1 MQYSSCRPA
10 AIYCFNTVN
19 NIFLFSD
26 ELRYKSDPILIETIR
41 TNANKKKM
49 KGISGLTIL
58 DKELFV
64 VSQESSEVE
73 VYDSMK
79 FSFSRQWNLRELI
92 TPRDI
97 ASCNRNKCLYILDY
111 KSFSQSEILRVDP
124 NGKLIKEWS
133 TGDDNGWGL
142 SVTDESNV
150 ILNVYMKH
158 KLKE

>member
-79 FSFSRQWNLRELI
+79 FSFNRQWKLRELI
-92 TPRDI
+92 DPWDI
-97 ASCNRNKCLYILDY
+97 ASCKRNKCLYIFDY
-111 KSFSQSEILRVDP
+111 ISFNQSKEISRVDP
-124 NGKLIKEWS
+124 NGKLIKKWS
-133 TGDDNGWGL
+133 TGNDYGWSL

-150 ILNVYMKH
+150 ILTVNK
-158 KLKE
+158 KIN

>member
-64 VSQESSEVE
+64 VSEKSSEVE

-79 FSFSRQWNLRELI
+79 FSFSRQWNLMELI
-92 TPRDI
+92 SPRDI
-97 ASCNRNKCLYILDY
+97 ASCNRNKCLYIFDHTDF
-111 KSFSQSEILRVDP
+111 KQSKEILRVDP
-124 NGKLIKEWS
+124 NETLIKKWS
-133 TGDDNGWGL
+133 TGDDWGYAL

-150 ILNVYMKH
+150 ILSVYEKIN
-158 KLKE
+158 